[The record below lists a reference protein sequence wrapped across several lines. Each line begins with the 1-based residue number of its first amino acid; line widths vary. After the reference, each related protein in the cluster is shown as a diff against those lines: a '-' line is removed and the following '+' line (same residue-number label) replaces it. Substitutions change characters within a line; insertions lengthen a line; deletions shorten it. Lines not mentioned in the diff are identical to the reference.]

1 MMSSPLLPAPKA
13 RKKHG
18 SGRAWSSL
26 PVLRHLTGGGATAE
40 GSQSEGA
47 WARAHEAPSSARA
60 PGISA
65 LRRLAALRRQNA
77 AHVHT
82 LANGSE
88 PAKPCAGGIYGV
100 LPALPR
106 GVLSRLTVN
115 RGHWKLEHTMRPAL
129 SEDLPRPRAAGSFRR
144 GRRCYSLVGLAAEGG
159 SDSAPPSPLSAGE
172 AGQAPQDGSGLE
184 WWVENSW
191 HSEAGRHYSSEESR
205 SAVFCEGLEQ
215 LPRADW
221 LPNFKLGVAL
231 GVGTCGTVFL
241 VRNPARSTNFALKVV
256 DKFSMLQDQ
265 PEKVAS
271 LLREVRCLQQL
282 DHPNVVRLLEAAQT
296 DESVMLLM
304 DFAGM
309 RNLFEHQQTLA
320 GKVFAPSDARRVH
333 QQMASAVHHC
343 HSRGVVH
350 RDIKQE
356 NVVVRSGE
364 LVVVLVDF
372 GGAHDGE
379 APCEQVGT
387 LQFMAPEVMA
397 LMEADYD
404 ARKADVWSV
413 GILLLEMLCGLNF
426 IPRLLQWGEEPK
438 SNDPSLPC
446 SLWSFLGVEG
456 ELPHAMRRTL
466 HVSEALEGTMCGL
479 LCPRVQCRWTAAQAL
494 ASAWLQE
501 R

>member
-1 MMSSPLLPAPKA
+1 VTAPAGASAGPASSVSAICS
-13 RKKHG
+13 G
-18 SGRAWSSL
+18 SRDVPPVALSGVEAWSEKPLHALSKQRPQL
-26 PVLRHLTGGGATAE
+26 LQSTAE
-40 GSQSEGA
+40 GRGSSRRGSTSALCGSCGGAPGSAPQAPLSGVAQQGLQRWARLLRSEGA
-47 WARAHEAPSSARA
+47 ARWSSQ
-60 PGISA
+60 
-65 LRRLAALRRQNA
+65 RLA
-77 AHVHT
+77 
-82 LANGSE
+82 
-88 PAKPCAGGIYGV
+88 GG
-100 LPALPR
+100 AR
-106 GVLSRLTVN
+106 C
-115 RGHWKLEHTMRPAL
+115 
-129 SEDLPRPRAAGSFRR
+129 
-144 GRRCYSLVGLAAEGG
+144 GR
-159 SDSAPPSPLSAGE
+159 
-172 AGQAPQDGSGLE
+172 
-184 WWVENSW
+184 
-191 HSEAGRHYSSEESR
+191 
-205 SAVFCEGLEQ
+205 LEQ
-215 LPRADW
+215 LPKATW
-221 LPNFKLGVAL
+221 LPRLQLGTAL
-231 GVGTCGTVFL
+231 GVGAQGTVFL
-241 VRNPARSTNFALKVV
+241 VRDQGKSRNFALKVV
-256 DKFSMLQDQ
+256 DKDNTLQGQ
-265 PEKVAS
+265 PEKVAG
-271 LLREVRCLQQL
+271 LLREVQILQQL
-282 DHPNVVRLLEAAQT
+282 DHPNVVRLHEAAQT
-296 DESVMLLM
+296 DDSVLLLM

-320 GKVFAPSDARRVH
+320 GKVFATTDARRVH

-343 HSRGVVH
+343 HARGVVH

-446 SLWSFLGVEG
+446 SLWNFLGMEG
-456 ELPHAMRRTL
+456 ELPRAMRRTL

-479 LCPRVQCRWTAAQAL
+479 LCPRVQRRWTAAQAL